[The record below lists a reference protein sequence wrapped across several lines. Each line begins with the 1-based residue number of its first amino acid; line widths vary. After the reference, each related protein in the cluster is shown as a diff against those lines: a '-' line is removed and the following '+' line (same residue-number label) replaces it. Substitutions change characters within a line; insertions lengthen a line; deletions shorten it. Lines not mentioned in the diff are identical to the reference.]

1 MLILLRFPY
10 NDSWIPIQFASSSAP
25 SETKFCIHRD
35 AMFHIF
41 QEKTRSFSPSVYL
54 HQREVLSFKGKKLCH
69 VIIAWFSYAPSVCE
83 RASILLISGADWQ
96 CCYVCY
102 LCMSE
107 RSALTWICRCCR
119 LETEVLTW
127 SDFGWAGNLPL
138 YVESAT
144 RSKLAVLKEKLSVLE
159 QQLE

>member
-1 MLILLRFPY
+1 MTVGYLFNLPLLLLLQRP
-10 NDSWIPIQFASSSAP
+10 SFAS
-25 SETKFCIHRD
+25 EMLCFIHCKKKLEG
-35 AMFHIF
+35 FLHLSIF
-41 QEKTRSFSPSVYL
+41 IKGRYF
-54 HQREVLSFKGKKLCH
+54 LSKGKIVPCDHCMIFLRPFCLWKG
-69 VIIAWFSYAPSVCE
+69 FNF
-83 RASILLISGADWQ
+83 ADWQ
-96 CCYVCY
+96 CSYVCY

-107 RSALTWICRCCR
+107 RSALTWICGCYR

-127 SDFGWAGNLPL
+127 SDFGWAGNLLL